1 VSGVA
6 RVAIVTGAASGI
18 GRATAERLLEGGDRV
33 VGVDLDAD
41 GLAWLQ
47 AHPHAA
53 AVAGDVGGEEAN
65 RTAVRI
71 AVERFGS
78 LDTLVLNAGVHH
90 VGPLEGNSSD
100 LIDRVLGVNLRG
112 PMLGLRAALPE
123 LERSDDPAVVAVAS
137 AAGMGGEPWMSL
149 YGASKGGVIALVRAA
164 AVELGPRGIR
174 VNAVCPGPTLTGMAA
189 PLVAAN
195 PGLVDAM
202 AANLPLKRVAQPV
215 EIAEVIA
222 FLLSP
227 AASFMHGAIVP
238 VDGGV
243 TAAAG
248 QSPVPDAPAG
258 RVPDAGSGRVRVAA

>member
-1 VSGVA
+1 M
-6 RVAIVTGAASGI
+6 RTAIVTGAASGI
-18 GRATAERLLEGGDRV
+18 GRATAERLLRAGDHV
-33 VGVDLDAD
+33 VGVDRDAD

-65 RTAVRI
+65 AAAVEV
-71 AVERFGS
+71 AAERFGS

-90 VGPLEGNSSD
+90 IGPLEGNAPE

-112 PMLGLRAALPE
+112 PALGLRAALPE
-123 LERSDDPAVVAVAS
+123 LERSDAPAVVAVAS
-137 AAGMGGEPWMSL
+137 AAGVGGEPWMSL
-149 YGASKGGVIALVRAA
+149 YGASKGGVIALVRSA

-195 PGLVDAM
+195 PAIVDAM
-202 AANLPLKRVAQPV
+202 AANLPLKRVAQPQ

-222 FLLSP
+222 FLVSP
-227 AASFMHGAIVP
+227 AASFVHGAIVP

-248 QSPVPDAPAG
+248 QTPVPDAPPAA
-258 RVPDAGSGRVRVAA
+258 VPAAA